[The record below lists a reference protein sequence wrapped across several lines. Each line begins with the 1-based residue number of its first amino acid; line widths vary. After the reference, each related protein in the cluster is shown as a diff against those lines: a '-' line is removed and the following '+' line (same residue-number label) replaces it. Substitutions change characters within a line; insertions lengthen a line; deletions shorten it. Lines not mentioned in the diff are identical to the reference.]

1 MKRPET
7 SDSDVYPRPA
17 PTHEQKAWFDAL
29 SPAVKRE
36 AVSLAIEEGL
46 REAFSSRSMK
56 DIIEIG
62 LLILSGRKRIHS

>member
-7 SDSDVYPRPA
+7 SDPDVYPWPA
-17 PTHEQKAWFDAL
+17 PTYEQKAWFDAQ
-29 SPAVKRE
+29 SPAAKRE

-46 REAFSSRSMK
+46 REPFSSRSMK

-62 LLILSGRKRIHS
+62 LLILSRRKRIHS